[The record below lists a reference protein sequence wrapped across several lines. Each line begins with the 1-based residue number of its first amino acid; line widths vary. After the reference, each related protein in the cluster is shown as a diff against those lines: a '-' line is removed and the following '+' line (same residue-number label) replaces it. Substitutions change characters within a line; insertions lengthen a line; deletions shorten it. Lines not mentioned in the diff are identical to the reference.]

1 MVDQTADGC
10 INIAGGHRAH
20 QVEANVNHVHAVR
33 IGTVGLHDAA
43 DQCLGKLGARVAD
56 RFALE
61 ILRLGDVLVLERQDD
76 VQRTLNHRTDGLD
89 RHILLS
95 TSLNDILLIIQTNV
109 CLAGGNH
116 AHGIVYACRRLD
128 IHIQTFLGEVTLL
141 LRFVQECMQGI
152 RIPVEHN
159 GQVLQIIA
167 AAVCRIRLC
176 GVLCAAAGQ
185 QHGACCQK
193 CKNTLFH
200 IWFSPYVR
208 TKISFFLKLCY
219 QVYKLLRQVIIFF
232 SNQLT
237 MPTAIIA
244 TTLSSTIGANTPA
257 PSSCV
262 IMRRLK

>member
-1 MVDQTADGC
+1 MVNQTADGC

-56 RFALE
+56 CFALQ
-61 ILRLGDVLVLERQDD
+61 ILRRSDVLVLERQDD
-76 VQRTLNHRTDGLD
+76 VQRTLNHCTDGLD

-95 TSLNDILLIIQTNV
+95 TSLNDILLIVQTNV

-116 AHGIVYACRRLD
+116 AHCIVYACRRLD
-128 IHIQTFLGEVTLL
+128 IHIQTFLGEVPLL
-141 LRFVQECMQGI
+141 LCFVQECMQGI

-159 GQVLQIIA
+159 GQVLQVIA
-167 AAVCRIRLC
+167 AAFCRIRLC

-200 IWFSPYVR
+200 ICFSPYVR